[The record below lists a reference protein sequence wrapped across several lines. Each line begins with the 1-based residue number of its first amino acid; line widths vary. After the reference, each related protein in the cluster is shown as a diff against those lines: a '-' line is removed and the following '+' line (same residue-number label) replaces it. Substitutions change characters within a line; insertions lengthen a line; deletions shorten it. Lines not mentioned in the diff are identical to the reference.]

1 MASSAGSA
9 REMTPLELMRHRNG
23 LMHSAES
30 IRNGREFETRPTDVF
45 IVTYPKYARD
55 ATFRATRGADDS
67 EPSSP
72 RARVLA
78 SRFDPL
84 TRARRSPRSSGAARR
99 G

>member
-45 IVTYPKYARD
+45 IVTYPKYA
-55 ATFRATRGADDS
+55 TR
-67 EPSSP
+67 
-72 RARVLA
+72 
-78 SRFDPL
+78 RF
-84 TRARRSPRSSGAARR
+84 ARR
-99 G
+99 GVPTIPSPPPRAPAFSRPDSTH